1 MLLLRTNCSIIVS
14 DENRIRIRGGQ
25 IKLKTISKKLLFKI
39 NSIEPAQVMVIGFG
53 MVILLGALI
62 LNLPIAT
69 KSGENVGF
77 LNALFT
83 STSAVCVTG
92 LIVVDTSTYWSEFG
106 QFIIITLIQTGGLGF
121 MTIATMFSLLT
132 RKKINLRERLLIQES
147 LNQINLSGLVKLT
160 RYIIVM
166 TVVIEGIGALLLS
179 LIFIPKL
186 GFVKGLWYSIFHS
199 ISAFCNAGFDLMGV
213 FSGEYSSLTS
223 FVDNGLINIVVC
235 TLIILGGLGFPVM
248 LDIINNKKYSKLNIH
263 SKIVL
268 NTTAILIVIGF
279 LFIFIAEFNNRNL
292 GDLNLKDKLLSSLF
306 QSVTLRTAGF
316 NTIDLTVLSEST
328 LFLMIILML
337 IGASPASTGGGLKTT
352 TIATLFLSLKAF
364 ILGKED
370 IEVYQRRISS
380 TNVNKS
386 MGIFFIGVFIVLFG
400 TLLLSIVNPGFN
412 LLECAF
418 EVVSAFAT
426 VGLSIGGS
434 PHLTSIGK
442 ILIITLMFLGRVG
455 SLTIF
460 IALISKNIKGKSKIR
475 YPEGKVIVG

>member
-1 MLLLRTNCSIIVS
+1 MR
-14 DENRIRIRGGQ
+14 
-25 IKLKTISKKLLFKI
+25 
-39 NSIEPAQVMVIGFG
+39 PAQVMVIGFG
-53 MVILLGALI
+53 MVILLGALV
-62 LNLPIAT
+62 LNLPIAS
-69 KSGENVGF
+69 KSGESIGF

-106 QFIIITLIQTGGLGF
+106 QFIIITLIQIGGLGF

-147 LNQINLSGLVKLT
+147 LNQMNLSGLVKLT

-166 TVVIEGIGALLLS
+166 TFVIEGIGALLLS
-179 LIFIPKL
+179 LVFIPKL
-186 GFVKGLWYSIFHS
+186 GLLKGIWYSIFHS

-213 FSGEYSSLTS
+213 ITGEFSSLTY
-223 FVDNGLINIVVC
+223 FINNGLINFVVC
-235 TLIILGGLGFPVM
+235 GLIVLGGLGFPVL

-268 NTTAILIVIGF
+268 NTTGILILIGF
-279 LFIFIAEFNNRNL
+279 FFIFIAEFNNNGTL
-292 GDLNLKDKLLSSLF
+292 GDLNLKDKVLSSMF

-316 NTIDLTVLSEST
+316 NTIDLTLLGEST

-352 TIATLFLSLKAF
+352 TIATLFLAVKAF

-370 IEVYQRRISS
+370 IEVYQRRISGR
-380 TNVNKS
+380 TVKKAL
-386 MGIFFIGVFIVLFG
+386 GIFFIGVFIVLFA
-400 TLLLSIVNPGFN
+400 TLMLSIVNPGFT
-412 LLECAF
+412 LLECSF

-434 PHLTSIGK
+434 PSLTSLGK
-442 ILIITLMFLGRVG
+442 IIIIVLMFLGRVG

-460 IALISKNIKGKSKIR
+460 IALLSKNMKVKSKIK
-475 YPEGKVIVG
+475 YPEGKIIVG